1 MSGIIWVNKRD
12 ALFRYIHWY
21 CFNKNM
27 IFKELAWYH
36 IRFVSSI
43 QTHFISFRDLFFWK
57 FINYDKQYEKNIVVI
72 LYTDILLSNIY
83 FKNITYDNRKYIHL
97 IVIEPKWVEKW
108 TVIVDVEYFV
118 IDVILNRKSID
129 LFQFI
134 IIKVI
139 INNDSDENNKVIK

>member
-1 MSGIIWVNKRD
+1 
-12 ALFRYIHWY
+12 
-21 CFNKNM
+21 M

-43 QTHFISFRDLFFWK
+43 QTHFILFRDLFFWK
-57 FINYDKQYEKNIVVI
+57 FIKYDKQYENNIVVI
-72 LYTDILLSNIY
+72 LYTDVLLSNIY

-108 TVIVDVEYFV
+108 TVVVDVEYFV
-118 IDVILNRKSID
+118 ID

-139 INNDSDENNKVIK
+139 INNDSNENNKVIK